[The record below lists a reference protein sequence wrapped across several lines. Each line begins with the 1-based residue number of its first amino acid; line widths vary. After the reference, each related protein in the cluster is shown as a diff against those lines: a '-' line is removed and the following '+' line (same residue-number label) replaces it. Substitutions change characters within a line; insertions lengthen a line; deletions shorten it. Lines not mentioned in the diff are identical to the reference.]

1 MKTITID
8 NKHYIPARVVML
20 ATKDKS
26 TNEGDLVL
34 GVGNYLFLSRKVDS
48 IGSLT
53 KQHLYL
59 ICDLP
64 IEEGDWMLDTVQ
76 SYLPSS
82 IERAS
87 KENIYILNIPEQGW
101 KKVIAATDTTLRIP
115 ISDSHKGNMYVD
127 NLPQFPQ
134 SFIKEFVERQGKDV
148 DVLIEVEE
156 YIVQSFGLATVNGY
170 EEPLT
175 DYRIRLNS
183 DNTVNLIFK

>member
-1 MKTITID
+1 MKTIKID

-20 ATKDKS
+20 PTEWIEYNSIILFRNKIFLNNDFTKNIKNDWKP
-26 TNEGDLVL
+26 
-34 GVGNYLFLSRKVDS
+34 
-48 IGSLT
+48 
-53 KQHLYL
+53 QHLYL
-59 ICDLP
+59 VCDLP
-64 IEEGDWMLDTVQ
+64 IEENDWMLDTVQ

-156 YIVQSFGLATVNGY
+156 YIVESFGLATVNGY